1 MGRQQLVKNQEYVR
15 HISNLAGCSGE
26 TDVEF
31 DVAYTSRP
39 KAGCDTATQVF
50 APVIEKTTSK
60 HLPVD
65 LHIGNKLCRKPNC
78 NHLDRSC
85 KKHYCDETSIN
96 QAEAI
101 FLKKSLENIKN
112 QNNLKVKSV
121 TTVLHLPKL

>member
-1 MGRQQLVKNQEYVR
+1 MGRQQLVKYVR
-15 HISNLAGCSGE
+15 RISNLAGCSGE

-39 KAGCDTATQVF
+39 QAGCDTATQVF

-65 LHIGNKLCRKPNC
+65 LHIENKLCSKPNC

-85 KKHYCDETSIN
+85 KKNYCDETSIN

-101 FLKKSLENIKN
+101 FL
-112 QNNLKVKSV
+112 
-121 TTVLHLPKL
+121 